1 MTSLDV
7 DLKQQL
13 TAVIKHA
20 AANAPRSRQTAIGPS
35 EVGQDCARRL
45 AYKLLDWPAANPDGD
60 PWPSIVGTATH
71 AWLGDAFEAA
81 SSPPMA
87 TAQNI
92 ASAAGRMAAAQPGR
106 YLVEKRLT
114 IAPPL
119 LPGGS
124 CDLYDT
130 WTETVIDHK
139 VVGASS
145 MARYKREGPRQ
156 QYRVQLH
163 VYGFGWELAGR
174 VPRNVALAFY
184 PRGGLLSGLWVW
196 SEPYDRQVALDA
208 IARLHN
214 IRQLAISLDPEA
226 HPERWAL
233 IPATADHGC
242 TYCPWWRPGSTDLS
256 SGCPGE
262 PGAVHPRADLH
273 SLIAP
278 AANPTVSTAAT
289 NTTNRSNAA

>member
-1 MTSLDV
+1 MTGSTGLAV

-13 TAVIKHA
+13 TKVIKDT

-35 EVGQDCARRL
+35 VVGQDCSRRL
-45 AYKLLDWPAANPDGD
+45 AYKLLDWPTANPDGD

-81 SSPPMA
+81 SGTEA
-87 TAQNI
+87 TPANV
-92 ASAAGRMAAAQPGR
+92 AGAVGRAAAAQPGR
-106 YLVEKRLT
+106 YIVEKRLT

-139 VVGASS
+139 VVGTSS
-145 MARYKREGPRQ
+145 MQRYKRDGPRR

-163 VYGFGWELAGR
+163 VYGLGWEIAGR
-174 VPRNVALAFY
+174 APRNVALAFY

-196 SEPYDRQVALDA
+196 TEPYDGQIAIDA
-208 IARLHN
+208 ITRLTS
-214 IRQLAISLDPEA
+214 IRQLTISLDPEA

-262 PGAVHPRADLH
+262 VRRSTSAITTRA
-273 SLIAP
+273 AEM
-278 AANPTVSTAAT
+278 AAE
-289 NTTNRSNAA
+289 RR

>member
-1 MTSLDV
+1 MSNLDV
-7 DLKQQL
+7 DVKQQL
-13 TAVIKHA
+13 TAVIKDA

-45 AYKLLDWPAANPDGD
+45 AYKLLDWPTANPDGD
-60 PWPSIVGTATH
+60 PWPSVVGTATH

-81 SSPPMA
+81 
-87 TAQNI
+87 
-92 ASAAGRMAAAQPGR
+92 GQPGR
-106 YLVEKRLT
+106 YLVEKRLA

-139 VVGASS
+139 VVGQSS
-145 MARYKREGPRQ
+145 MSRYKREGPRR

-163 VYGFGWELAGR
+163 VYGLGWELAGR
-174 VPRNVALAFY
+174 APRNVALAFY

-196 SEPYDRQVALDA
+196 TEPYDRQIALDA

-278 AANPTVSTAAT
+278 AVT